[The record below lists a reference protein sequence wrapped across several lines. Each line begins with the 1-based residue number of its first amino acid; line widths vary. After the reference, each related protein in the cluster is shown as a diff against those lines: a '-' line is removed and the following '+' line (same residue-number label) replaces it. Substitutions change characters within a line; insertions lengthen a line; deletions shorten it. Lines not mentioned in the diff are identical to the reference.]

1 MKLVKLSLVAALAA
15 GAFSAANATPVEE
28 AIKDIDVSGVLRYRY
43 DTGRFGNRGYGFEDQ
58 RSSIND
64 RQNHNYRAQ
73 LNFSGAIADNFKAF
87 VQFDY
92 SAKDGG
98 YGPDSVSNTS
108 NTLNVRQLYLTYTNE
123 DVATSVIAGKQ
134 QLNTI
139 WTDNGIDGLVGTGIK
154 VVNNSIDGLTLAAF
168 AVDSFNTDTEGDTL
182 AGSKIF
188 NGYVEKNSKNFPEG
202 TKLNINPYA
211 GNLYGAAAIGSYD
224 IAGGQFNPQL
234 WLSYLN
240 DTGFFYA
247 LDVAYNTTIFD
258 GVNWNI
264 EGAYLGNSLD
274 SKMKSKNTAI
284 VTEYDGNGKSDVI
297 TGDEMMANGNL
308 FALKGT
314 VAVNGWDASLGGI
327 YYGKKDK
334 LTINTLEDQ
343 GNIGGLLAGE
353 EIFYTDGSNLN
364 GDIGRNI
371 FGYVTAGYTFNE
383 IVRVGAD
390 FVYGG
395 TKTDPEA
402 ESTGGKKFEAVAR
415 VDYKYSPK
423 LNFSAFYS
431 YVNVDNNHK
440 NEYDGRDGRKNTVRL
455 QALYKF

>member
-15 GAFSAANATPVEE
+15 GAFSAANATPLEE

-43 DTGRFGNRGYGFEDQ
+43 ETSNDWSNANFGSGISGKQD
-58 RSSIND
+58 
-64 RQNHNYRAQ
+64 HKYRAQ
-73 LNFSGAIADNFKAF
+73 VNFSGAISDNFKAF

-92 SAKDGG
+92 NSQDGG
-98 YGPDSVSNTS
+98 YGIDSISNTS
-108 NTLNVRQLYLTYTNE
+108 DTLTVRQLYLTYTNE

-139 WTDNGIDGLVGTGIK
+139 WTDNGIDGLVGTGVK

-168 AVDSFNTDTEGDTL
+168 AMDSFNEKVPATADVVNGTFNKGNVNGDGDVSSAL
-182 AGSKIF
+182 DW
-188 NGYVEKNSKNFPEG
+188 SKN
-202 TKLNINPYA
+202 I
-211 GNLYGAAAIGSYD
+211 YGAAAIGSYD

-234 WLSYLN
+234 WLAYMNENAFL
-240 DTGFFYA
+240 YA
-247 LDVAYNTTIFD
+247 LDAAYSTTIFD
-258 GVNWNI
+258 GINWSI
-264 EGAYLGNSLD
+264 EGAYLGNSVDNKLKDRLD
-274 SKMKSKNTAI
+274 A
-284 VTEYDGNGKSDVI
+284 
-297 TGDEMMANGNL
+297 ANGNF
-308 FALKGT
+308 FALRGT
-314 VAVNGWDASLGGI
+314 VEVNGWDASLGGL

-334 LTINTLEDQ
+334 ATVTTIEDQ
-343 GNIGGLLAGE
+343 GNIGSLLAGE
-353 EIFYTDGSNLN
+353 EIFYTRGSNLN

-383 IVRVGAD
+383 TVRVGAD

-395 TKTDPEA
+395 TKTNIIGQ
-402 ESTGGKKFEAVAR
+402 GGKKLEAVAR

-431 YVNVDNNHK
+431 YVNVDTDPESTHH
-440 NEYDGRDGRKNTVRL
+440 DAVRL